1 MSMYVLHIQF
11 MLVVHISH
19 YTVHPEGIKTFD
31 GGIY

>member
-19 YTVHPEGIKTFD
+19 YTVRPEGIKTFD